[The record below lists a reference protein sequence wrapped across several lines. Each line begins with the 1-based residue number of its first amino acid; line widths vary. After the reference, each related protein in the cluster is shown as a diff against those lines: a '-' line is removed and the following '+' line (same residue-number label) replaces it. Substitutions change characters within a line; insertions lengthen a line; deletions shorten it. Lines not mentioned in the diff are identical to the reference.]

1 MSADSE
7 NDRLPFEPNRKRKK
21 GKAETTPPATSKSAQ
36 PVAETSQRA
45 SSAAKPIARSS
56 KKSAKKYSR
65 EETSIPEVVSRRML
79 RRMVFFSGVPVTVGI
94 LVFFA
99 SYVAIVQGIAELPN
113 VVVLMVTLACFGLS
127 VVGLSYGALSASW
140 EEAEE
145 AGSMVGL
152 SEFQVNF
159 ERLVGAWRQTRE
171 ERQNNS

>member
-1 MSADSE
+1 MAADSE
-7 NDRLPFEPNRKRKK
+7 KNRLPFEPTPKRKK
-21 GKAETTPPATSKSAQ
+21 GKAETVSSAASKSAK
-36 PVAETSQRA
+36 PMAEQSQRS
-45 SSAAKPIARSS
+45 SSAKPAARSS
-56 KKSAKKYSR
+56 KSAVKKYNR

-79 RRMVFFSGVPVTVGI
+79 KRMLFFSGIPVTLGI

-99 SYVAIVQGIAELPN
+99 SYVVIVQGIAELPN

-140 EEAEE
+140 EEEE
-145 AGSMVGL
+145 GAGSMVGL

-159 ERLVGAWRQTRE
+159 ERLIGAWRQTRE

>member
-1 MSADSE
+1 MAADSE
-7 NDRLPFEPNRKRKK
+7 NNRLPFEPNRKRKK
-21 GKAETTPPATSKSAQ
+21 GKAETNPSAASKSAQ
-36 PVAETSQRA
+36 PVADQSQR
-45 SSAAKPIARSS
+45 SSSPKKAARSPQ
-56 KKSAKKYSR
+56 KTAKKYSR

-99 SYVAIVQGIAELPN
+99 SYVVIVQGIAELPN

-140 EEAEE
+140 EEEE
-145 AGSMVGL
+145 GAGSMVGL

-159 ERLVGAWRQTRE
+159 ERLIGAWRQTRE